1 MLATGAGK
9 EKEKSEKKIFFTI
22 VSNSAEGEK
31 KKKSWHGFWPNWE
44 IMQ

>member
-31 KKKSWHGFWPNWE
+31 KKKRVGMVSGL
-44 IMQ
+44 IGK

>member
-31 KKKSWHGFWPNWE
+31 KKRVGMVSGLIGK
-44 IMQ
+44 